1 MNNTFD
7 IKRFGMLFKKHTI
20 EQSKTYAL
28 SAAVLFGVLFLLL
41 SFFSYVNQGHLQ
53 SGDQVMIFVLVM
65 SGAGC
70 IFGSI
75 VFADLGDRSK
85 AIPALMLP
93 ASHFEKYLVGL
104 IYSYFIFMAVFVAA
118 FFVAASIVVYIGHH
132 DIKDDQLINL
142 FETDSKQFVAYVMF
156 TMFHAFIFW
165 GAIYFKKLHFIK
177 TAIVFFLCL
186 GALTLLNQFTLTTLF
201 QRDVNSGMPF
211 ERVNVKDGDNYFSI
225 FSSDEMVPYSKA
237 VFVFVVLLFW
247 TTTYFRLKE
256 KEA

>member
-7 IKRFGMLFKKHTI
+7 IKRFGMLFKKHTL

-28 SAAVLFGVLFLLL
+28 SAAVLFGILFLVL
-41 SFFSYVNQGHLQ
+41 SFFSYVDGGHLQ
-53 SGDQVMIFVLVM
+53 SSSQVMVFVFVI

-70 IFGSI
+70 IFGSV

-85 AIPALMLP
+85 AIPSLMLP

-104 IYSYFIFMAVFVAA
+104 IYSYFIFLAVFIAA
-118 FFVAASIVVYIGHH
+118 FFVAGSIVVYVGHH
-132 DIKDDQLINL
+132 DIKEDQLINL
-142 FETDSKQFVAYVMF
+142 FDTDSPQFKAYAVF

-165 GAIYFKKLHFIK
+165 GAIYFKKLHFVK
-177 TAIVFFLCL
+177 TAIVFFVFL
-186 GALTLLNQFTLTTLF
+186 GLLTLLNQFTLSAIF
-201 QRDVNSGMPF
+201 QREVSSGMPF
-211 ERVNVKDGDNYFSI
+211 DRVNVKEDDNYFTI
-225 FSSDEMVPYSKA
+225 FSSEGMLPYAKA

-247 TTTYFRLKE
+247 TTTYFKLKE